1 MTTPHPHIQ
10 VTRLSR
16 MGRRRSQS
24 VTLPNANVRGQSMRR
39 KDFLAQLK
47 KERLKQQNKYNEED
61 EHEGNQQKHS
71 EEQNHQPSVSQ
82 LAKSAMTMSM
92 KRYPPPSAVTVT
104 KVKRGI
110 SPGTLNFMYLQDDEQ
125 NQGQHGQTNRM
136 QHFESTT
143 SFEKHNL
150 TTLTR
155 NHSNLGSLE
164 TSMNPSTTSST
175 HLMAKS
181 EIFDEKSFVTDNKD
195 QARRNGV
202 KDDPHKNVLKNDAIV
217 NLNEREK
224 NQNVQRN
231 KFYKSSSA
239 SFMTAIIA
247 IVIGVVAFA
256 FGLSALIVALLV
268 RATVE
273 SKLASNSTS
282 SSSSESNGILPNAC
296 SAYTTIDDPTR
307 SISAPG
313 YALGCDNTAPFS
325 NQSIGVWIR
334 FIGTGGSTLPL
345 SSPGMNLC
353 GSTGTGWYAGSMPSS
368 TGQIT
373 NGTAC
378 FTWYTTSSDPAL
390 DQHREAANVV
400 SDTSIVNINQNV
412 INDKHIDTNSQ
423 TSSFRHAPVPV
434 PTGFTTSLNISY
446 YKYQVNLSDHEYHCP
461 ESQKCD
467 SEFKCQ
473 NFDFF
478 QISVGRYKN

>member
-61 EHEGNQQKHS
+61 EHEGHQQKHS

-195 QARRNGV
+195 QAQRNGV
-202 KDDPHKNVLKNDAIV
+202 KDDPHRNVLKNDAIV
-217 NLNEREK
+217 NINEREK

-378 FTWYTTSSDPAL
+378 FTWYTSVCRAS
-390 DQHREAANVV
+390 V
-400 SDTSIVNINQNV
+400 S
-412 INDKHIDTNSQ
+412 
-423 TSSFRHAPVPV
+423 
-434 PTGFTTSLNISY
+434 
-446 YKYQVNLSDHEYHCP
+446 
-461 ESQKCD
+461 
-467 SEFKCQ
+467 
-473 NFDFF
+473 
-478 QISVGRYKN
+478 ISVANCNSFYIYFLPPAPICMARYCTT